1 MDLRTLQFFLTVA
14 EEGSIS
20 RAAEQLHIS
29 QPTVSREM
37 MELEKELNKT
47 LLVRTSKNVSLTPDG
62 LLFRETAR
70 DMLAL
75 YQKAVAQKAE
85 SADLVGEIY
94 LGAGETESFSYIADR
109 IKEFR
114 KSHPKVVFHIISE
127 NADEIRADI
136 DKGVLDLGFVMRS
149 GNLERYHQLEIDRW
163 ESWGAIVP
171 LEHPLAQNKSITGQ
185 ALLQYPLILPEN
197 QAFQKQLIGWLDGEP
212 EIAVTY
218 NLIRNALP
226 FVKNGTGLVLCLNDP
241 ALTESGLC
249 FVPLRPAHVV
259 SPVLIWKKHV
269 VQSPAVQ
276 AFLKTFGYSKSE

>member
-94 LGAGETESFSYIADR
+94 LGAGETESFSYMADR
-109 IKEFR
+109 IRDFR

-136 DKGVLDLGFVMRS
+136 DKGILDLGYIMRP
-149 GNLERYHQLEIDRW
+149 GNLERYHQMEIDRW
-163 ESWGAIVP
+163 ESWGVLLP
-171 LEHPLAQNKSITGQ
+171 SGHPLSQYKSISGQ
-185 ALLQYPLILPEN
+185 SLLKYPLILPEN
-197 QAFQKQLIGWLDGEP
+197 QAFQTQLIGWLEGEP

>member
-1 MDLRTLQFFLTVA
+1 
-14 EEGSIS
+14 
-20 RAAEQLHIS
+20 
-29 QPTVSREM
+29 
-37 MELEKELNKT
+37 
-47 LLVRTSKNVSLTPDG
+47 
-62 LLFRETAR
+62 
-70 DMLAL
+70 L

-269 VQSPAVQ
+269 VQSPVIQ
-276 AFLKTFGYSKSE
+276 VFLKTLGYSCSE

>member
-47 LLVRTSKNVSLTPDG
+47 LLVRTSKNLSLTPDG

-94 LGAGETESFSYIADR
+94 LGAGETESFSYMADR
-109 IKEFR
+109 IRDFR
-114 KSHPKVVFHIISE
+114 AMHPAVRFHIISVRISTKAFWILAILCSQGIW
-127 NADEIRADI
+127 NGIISWKSIGGKAGVYSSPPGILFLSIRA
-136 DKGVLDLGFVMRS
+136 S
-149 GNLERYHQLEIDRW
+149 
-163 ESWGAIVP
+163 
-171 LEHPLAQNKSITGQ
+171 
-185 ALLQYPLILPEN
+185 
-197 QAFQKQLIGWLDGEP
+197 
-212 EIAVTY
+212 AVK
-218 NLIRNALP
+218 
-226 FVKNGTGLVLCLNDP
+226 VC
-241 ALTESGLC
+241 
-249 FVPLRPAHVV
+249 
-259 SPVLIWKKHV
+259 
-269 VQSPAVQ
+269 
-276 AFLKTFGYSKSE
+276 